1 MCAPPALQRDQLH
14 EDQRPDEAQEAGEAG
29 GRVAKGVIHGPK
41 DTRGGEPAGL
51 GGACFC
57 DSEPGEEAVPV
68 RCSGKRHAETSVLF
82 GFLGPGQPLRGFRD
96 NGKLLFGRAARAAGK
111 VGASQNLCTGMMPDR
126 AIVPSGQAARASGEK
141 FNTG

>member
-41 DTRGGEPAGL
+41 DTRGG
-51 GGACFC
+51 
-57 DSEPGEEAVPV
+57 
-68 RCSGKRHAETSVLF
+68 KRHAETIVLF